1 MSKRILT
8 QLSLERGW
16 LRHGLPFG
24 LLLLIQVA
32 LALFR
37 ELPLAVSDETV
48 YLANARFLSGTAPM
62 PTLHGSYFFHF
73 GYSLFLVPAFWLFE
87 SPTDVYTA
95 SLVVSALLMSTL
107 YLSLYYILASIFG
120 VTSRL
125 AMLVSFVTCLY
136 PPLLL
141 RANFAW
147 GESAYVPGFMLTVA
161 LLGVLL
167 RRKSMHYAVLFGLF
181 LGFMYTIH
189 PRSLPLILVAMLY
202 MLLWGRSGILR
213 WRAVI
218 AALSAVVALFIGTR
232 LMLDEL
238 KSVNPEAL
246 SEVQIRPLLAHLMS
260 LQGLHDFLLALNNQ
274 LLYLVQSSFG
284 LFLIGL
290 FAVGLFYWQRR
301 RNGLSTFIQDVPTAT
316 LTFFCLAWLGS
327 LFLSSAFLSLPEET
341 GKLLKGRYVDGN
353 SALIFAF
360 GLTAILWGKDKV
372 LGGFTPPFRLS
383 AWSLGTKALA
393 ALLISASTAVL
404 IYSVSVFLPVVVS
417 TNSLGFYPYLEILG
431 STRTAILSASTVA
444 IAGFVVLSLARSHL
458 RFAAVA
464 AVACL
469 FLFAS
474 AYDYR
479 FVILPLQER
488 VARSSTLASYIRT
501 YFESP
506 ATIAYDVSYG
516 HPVSYFSYEYLLPH
530 TRFLPFASAAGEKP
544 PTNIVISGRNWQ
556 MAETLGAQFWQA
568 EPHVLLVGA
577 DQALWT
583 LPGPQQS
590 ALLQQTDYTN
600 TVLGLYALP
609 AWSVE
614 VAPGIQVQPI
624 WGVWQHGFYHPVTNG
639 QRSSLVWFNGRAS
652 LRASTGANPP
662 RYVLLNLLSTVQ
674 QATPLR
680 VEANGETVFADSV
693 PSGNWCTSFP
703 LPQYPDAANTTIDLF
718 LPSITGSGTA
728 SPQAN
733 MVVRGITLLDHA
745 PEIHQGLTPE
755 TLPQGAYRSNIAL
768 ASQPYPKS
776 LAQGAMSTLKLIVN
790 NRGDEPWPTLCEIG
804 QVPGSVQL
812 GILWFRSG
820 SADRT
825 LAARAAEGRAAL
837 PYALAP
843 GSSLSVTA
851 ILAPITQ
858 SGAPLPPGDY
868 EVWIGPVQE
877 GVTWFFQEG
886 DDVLKVPVR
895 VSR

>member
-1 MSKRILT
+1 MLRLVHLNLDNK
-8 QLSLERGW
+8 W
-16 LRHGLPFG
+16 LRHALPFG
-24 LLLLIQVA
+24 LLLLLQVT
-32 LALFR
+32 LVLLR
-37 ELPLAVSDETV
+37 EPVPIVGDEAG
-48 YLANARFLSGTAPM
+48 YLANARYLSGTAPM
-62 PTLHGSYFFHF
+62 PTLYKAPFHSF
-73 GYSLFLVPAFWLFE
+73 GYSLFLVPALRLFE
-87 SPTDVYTA
+87 NPYTA
-95 SLVVSALLMSTL
+95 YSVCLIINAFLMSTL
-107 YLSLYYILASIFG
+107 YFSLHYILSALLD
-120 VTSRL
+120 VPSRL
-125 AMLVSFVTCLY
+125 AMIIAVITCLY

-147 GESAYVPGFMLTVA
+147 SENAYVPAFMLLT
-161 LLGVLL
+161 
-167 RRKSMHYAVLFGLF
+167 VLFGTLLRNKSILYAIAF
-181 LGFMYTIH
+181 GLLLGFMYTIH
-189 PRSLPLILVAMLY
+189 PRSLPLLPT
-202 MLLWGRSGILR
+202 
-213 WRAVI
+213 
-218 AALSAVVALFIGTR
+218 AALCLAFLGFYRALPWRLVSVGLAVTSIVFFGTR
-232 LMLDEL
+232 LVMNHLRVASGTEFLEL
-238 KSVNPEAL
+238 PILPV
-246 SEVQIRPLLAHLMS
+246 ITHLLS
-260 LQGLHDFLLALNNQ
+260 LQGIYNFLLKINELI
-274 LLYLVQSSFG
+274 LYLVQSSYG
-284 LFLIGL
+284 LFPISLLAIAYFLWYGWRKG
-290 FAVGLFYWQRR
+290 FSGFV
-301 RNGLSTFIQDVPTAT
+301 NDVPTAT
-316 LTFFCLAWLGS
+316 LSFYFLAWLAS
-327 LFLSSAFLSLPEET
+327 LALSAAFLVLPTED

-353 SALIFAF
+353 SALLFALGLATILCRPDCISNRLVHFRFRGPWSYRPRALIIILIGISTLLGVFGVSIFVQA
-360 GLTAILWGKDKV
+360 LT
-372 LGGFTPPFRLS
+372 PS
-383 AWSLGTKALA
+383 
-393 ALLISASTAVL
+393 
-404 IYSVSVFLPVVVS
+404 
-417 TNSLGFYPYLEILG
+417 NSIGIYPYLALIQP
-431 STRTAILSASTVA
+431 TTTALFAASVVA
-444 IAGFVVLSLARSHL
+444 TAGFVLFSLVRGRL
-458 RFAAVA
+458 RIAALIA
-464 AVACL
+464 IACL
-469 FLFAS
+469 FLLTS
-474 AYDYR
+474 AYDFRY
-479 FVILPLQER
+479 FILPLQER
-488 VARSSTLASYIRT
+488 VARSTTLASYIRT
-501 YFESP
+501 YFGSP
-506 ATIAYDVSYG
+506 ASIAYDTSYY
-516 HPVSYFSYEYLLPH
+516 HPLTYHAYEFLLPQA
-530 TRFLPFASAAGEKP
+530 RFLTFASAAGEKP
-544 PTNIVISGRNWQ
+544 PAAIVISSRNWIE
-556 MAETLGAQFWQA
+556 AETLGAQFWQA

-609 AWSVE
+609 AWSIAV
-614 VAPGIQVQPI
+614 PLGIQVQPI
-624 WGVWQHGFYHPVTNG
+624 WGVWQHGLYHPVTNG

-652 LRASTGANPP
+652 LRAPTGANPP

-718 LPSITGSGTA
+718 LPSTTGSGTA

-755 TLPQGAYRSNIAL
+755 TLPQDAYRSNIAL
-768 ASQPYPKS
+768 ASQPYPRS
-776 LAQGAMSTLKLIVN
+776 LAQGAMSTLQLIVS

-843 GSSLSVTA
+843 GNSLSLTA